1 MSSSSAPKLPWEK
14 QRPSYWQW
22 GHIVRHQES
31 LLKPSLRLASSVYG
45 WVSNHLE
52 ILKNYLHTFFILLL
66 FSLYSNEPLKQTI
79 WFVYIRHSGSFRIR
93 QGIGEEKK
101 SYEATKD
108 GLIVKRFQ
116 YLNYDLFYEFGTCQ
130 RYWANTSGDW
140 GGGTTQGVSTWAH
153 TPKAMPKAGC
163 GHTHAWNQAYGVGT
177 DRTHWNFRVTL
188 SQRTRWAV
196 KEQDTLMTPS
206 GLCLY
211 IQAHVCSHLF
221 TMYSTHLVYSY
232 T

>member
-1 MSSSSAPKLPWEK
+1 M
-14 QRPSYWQW
+14 
-22 GHIVRHQES
+22 RHQES

-140 GGGTTQGVSTWAH
+140 GGGTTQVWAPELTPPKPCQKQGVVTHMPGTRPMELEQTELTGTSEWPCPKGLGGQWKSR
-153 TPKAMPKAGC
+153 TPLWPPLASVYTYRHMYVHIC
-163 GHTHAWNQAYGVGT
+163 SQCTVHIWYTHTHKPTY
-177 DRTHWNFRVTL
+177 
-188 SQRTRWAV
+188 
-196 KEQDTLMTPS
+196 
-206 GLCLY
+206 
-211 IQAHVCSHLF
+211 
-221 TMYSTHLVYSY
+221 
-232 T
+232 